1 LLADLPMDRLDGLVG
16 ELDDVKSAVRDAL
29 QRGERP

>member
-1 LLADLPMDRLDGLVG
+1 MNRLDGLVG

-29 QRGERP
+29 QRRERS